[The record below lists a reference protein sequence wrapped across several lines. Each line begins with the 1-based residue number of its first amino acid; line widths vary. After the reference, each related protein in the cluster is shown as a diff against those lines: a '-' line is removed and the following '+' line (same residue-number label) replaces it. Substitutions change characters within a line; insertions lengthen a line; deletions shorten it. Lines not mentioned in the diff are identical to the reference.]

1 MSKPLSFV
9 DLMQRA
15 SPEKEKAPTE
25 AGANESEQTR
35 HRDVSSVQQP
45 TRKTIAM
52 ADSIDASGAGKAH
65 GHDEYVCE
73 PAAPEEFE
81 ICGMLGSL
89 TAISSVAGYGA
100 SEREWKHFDLVL
112 GLTED
117 LLPVASDPS
126 APTSPSSRIPAENRG
141 KVPSEMR
148 HGMVGGITGW
158 TAKRSTDSEVAA
170 WSKNSDL
177 GICVQTRLVRAFD
190 VDIADPAISADV
202 RDRIEMCAGSLPCR
216 SRPNSGKLLLAFRMQ
231 GDFRKDR
238 IETEHG
244 PIEFLATG
252 QQFIAVG
259 THPSGVRYEWE
270 GLGDAI
276 PELTPEE
283 FGVIWQA
290 LSDAYGTRDESG
302 SHTPAA
308 RGRVDAGPE
317 GDLDRQV
324 TLNRVNDETIAD
336 LWSALDAF
344 TAQDADDYDTWVPK
358 LGLALKS
365 LEQAGRADEAHEM
378 WHHVSAK
385 SPRYDYDQTEM
396 KWEGLTPNHITYLTI
411 FDMAKARGWVN
422 PKSEEAL
429 KANATAGTR
438 QDRTDAGNVTLM
450 AAQVDGNLRFVP
462 ERRMW
467 LGWDGERWTPDTYGT
482 FAQAAALQVAEHYHH
497 QAVEIRKQAE
507 RPGLD
512 DKERKR
518 IEQAAASVEKWAT
531 QCRNKKAIDNMLALA
546 KGDARFAL
554 AVGELDCDPWLFGVD
569 NGVVDLRTGTL
580 REACRD
586 DYVTRR
592 APVAYNPKA
601 QAPRWKQFIE
611 EITAKPVAGPVG
623 GYQARPA
630 LAAYMQRALGY
641 AMTGSTG
648 EHKMFI
654 AIGEG
659 SNGKNVLLDL
669 LQWLMGD
676 YCQTVP
682 PEALMATRHDADSE
696 RPSPTAATLAGARA
710 AISSES
716 KDGQRL
722 DVALVK
728 RHTGGGYMTARFLR
742 ENTFRFEITHKLWLM
757 TNHKPALDHMDEAMR
772 GRLHMIPFDMRW
784 NRPGH
789 PERNPSLP
797 DGDKDLPTKLKQE
810 AEGVLAWLIAGAVA
824 YVQEGLE
831 PPEEVVRMTKAFF
844 MDQDP
849 LGRWL
854 DTCVPCDARSG
865 TSAADLFNA
874 FNGWQSA
881 EDEEGGPVSQKA
893 FSQALVARGI
903 AKHTD
908 KSGAKY
914 GLRTLSAKG
923 N

>member
-1 MSKPLSFV
+1 MSRHMSGLEYFNRLKEKPPLGDEGEISEQPSSMGRAGYNNESDDEMKNTDFASAQGYAPQFV
-9 DLMQRA
+9 D
-15 SPEKEKAPTE
+15 
-25 AGANESEQTR
+25 
-35 HRDVSSVQQP
+35 
-45 TRKTIAM
+45 
-52 ADSIDASGAGKAH
+52 
-65 GHDEYVCE
+65 EYLCE
-73 PAAPEEFE
+73 PARPEEFE
-81 ICGMLGSL
+81 VCDMLGDL
-89 TAISSVAGYGA
+89 TAISSIAGYGA

-117 LLPVASDPS
+117 ILPVASDPS
-126 APTSPSSRIPAENRG
+126 TPTNPQSKIPPENRG
-141 KVPSEMR
+141 KVPSEIR
-148 HGMVGGITGW
+148 QGMVGGILGW
-158 TAKRSTDSEVAA
+158 TTKRSTAREVAV
-170 WSKNSDL
+170 WSKNPDL
-177 GICVQTRLVRAFD
+177 GICLQTRGVRAFD
-190 VDIADPAISADV
+190 IDIADSTVSADV
-202 RDRIEMCAGSLPCR
+202 RGLIEVCAGGLPCR
-216 SRPNSGKLLLAFRMQ
+216 SRSNSGKLLLAFRME
-231 GDFRKDR
+231 GVFRKQR
-238 IETEHG
+238 IETPQG
-244 PIEFLATG
+244 VIEFLADG
-252 QQFIAVG
+252 QQFVAVG

-270 GLGDAI
+270 GGLPQEI
-276 PELTPEE
+276 PTLSADE
-283 FGVIWQA
+283 FAAVWDILRKTFA
-290 LSDAYGTRDESG
+290 VEKADES
-302 SHTPAA
+302 TPSTI
-308 RGRVDAGPE
+308 DKINKGPE
-317 GDLDRQV
+317 GDLERLV
-324 TLNRVNDETIAD
+324 TLNRVNEETIAD
-336 LWSALDAF
+336 IWSALDVF
-344 TAQDADDYDTWVPK
+344 TAEDADDYDTWIPK

-365 LEQAGRADEAHEM
+365 LEQAGRAEEALEM
-378 WHHVSAK
+378 WHRVSAK
-385 SPRYDYDQTEM
+385 SPRYDHDESQA
-396 KWEGLTPNHITYLTI
+396 KWEGLTPNNITYLTL
-411 FDMAKARGWVN
+411 FELAKERGWVN
-422 PKSEEAL
+422 PRSAEGL
-429 KANATAGTR
+429 KANATAATR
-438 QDRTDAGNVTLM
+438 LDRTDAGNVTLM
-450 AAQVDGNLRFVP
+450 ASQMNGNLRFVP

-467 LGWDGERWTPDTYGT
+467 LWWDGERWTPDTYGT
-482 FAQAAALQVAEHYHH
+482 FAQAAALQVAEHYHR
-497 QAVEIRKQAE
+497 QALEVRKQSE
-507 RPGLD
+507 RQGLD

-518 IEQAAASVEKWAT
+518 IDQAAASIEKWAT
-531 QCRNKKAIDNMLALA
+531 QCRNKKAIDSMLTLA

-554 AVGELDCDPWLFGVD
+554 AVSELDRDPWLFGVD
-569 NGVVDLRTGTL
+569 NGVVDLRHGTL
-580 REACRD
+580 RDACRD

-592 APVAYNPKA
+592 APVAFNPMAK
-601 QAPRWKQFIE
+601 APRWAQFIE
-611 EITAKPVAGPVG
+611 EITAKPVAGKVG
-623 GYQARPA
+623 SYQARAA

-789 PERNPSLP
+789 PERNPALP

-824 YVQEGLE
+824 YAQEGLE
-831 PPEEVVRMTKAFF
+831 PPDEVVRMTKAFF

-854 DTCVPCDARSG
+854 DTCAPCEARTG
-865 TSAADLFNA
+865 TSAANLFKA
-874 FNGWQSA
+874 FTEWQSA

-893 FSQALVARGI
+893 FSQALAARGI
-903 AKHTD
+903 TKHTD

-914 GLRTLSAKG
+914 GLRVVSAQGNLS
-923 N
+923 